1 MKKIFLILFIYI
13 NFCLYFYNNTIII
26 FLSSV
31 LFLLIILFKKYED
44 KLIFQLT
51 VTSLISL
58 LLLEILIT
66 KNIFNNYLFS
76 SNSDW
81 NKLIRTNNF
90 YKQDKELL
98 YDLIPGVINKD
109 VKINY
114 NSRNI
119 DYNGKYT
126 IDKNS
131 LRLSTNTNENYNTIF
146 LGCSFMFGEG
156 LDDEETL
163 PSQLNKINNLKSIN
177 LGVSGYGFLQSKHKA
192 KKFINVD
199 VKNVIYFSL
208 PMTHSSRDKGYAN
221 DLKSYSQERE
231 DNKINNILNKKI
243 KKNEEKDIFF
253 KKIINRFNDHLIFI
267 SNIPETF
274 ATIRL
279 IKRFYRSYFSN
290 YDYNYTK
297 EYYENLYNYKKELE
311 NLGIQFYIVV
321 FDYEL
326 EKKSN
331 IAKELKEIF
340 KENLFLTSDIF
351 KGIHKDE
358 FLLKYTFKIDGHPN
372 YLFNLELA
380 EYLNKNIFIK

>member
-1 MKKIFLILFIYI
+1 MLNKILILFVYI
-13 NFCLYFYNNTIII
+13 NFCLYFYNNLNIVFLFSIII
-26 FLSSV
+26 
-31 LFLLIILFKKYED
+31 LLIILFKKYENRFTFQF
-44 KLIFQLT
+44 LII
-51 VTSLISL
+51 SLISL

-81 NKLIRTNNF
+81 NKLVRTKNF
-90 YKQDKELL
+90 YKEDKELL
-98 YDLIPGVINKD
+98 YDLIPDTINKD

-131 LRLSTNTNENYNTIF
+131 LRLSTNISENYNTIF

-177 LGVSGYGFLQSKHKA
+177 LGVNGYGFMQSKEKA
-192 KKFINVD
+192 KKFINAD
-199 VKNVIYFSL
+199 VKNVIYLSL
-208 PMTHSSRDKGYAN
+208 PNTHSVRDTVYIN
-221 DLKSYSQERE
+221 DLKNYSLEKER
-231 DNKINNILNKKI
+231 NKINDILNL
-243 KKNEEKDIFF
+243 KKNDEQKNITF
-253 KKIINRFNDHLIFI
+253 KKIINRFNNHLIFI

-274 ATIRL
+274 ATIRS
-279 IKRFYRSYFSN
+279 IKKIYQSYYSN
-290 YDYNYTK
+290 FDYDTA
-297 EYYENLYNYKKELE
+297 EYYKNLYNYKKDLE
-311 NLGIQFYIVV
+311 SSGIQFSIIV

-326 EKKSN
+326 KKKSN
-331 IAKELKEIF
+331 IVKEMKEIF

-351 KGIHKDE
+351 KGMHKDE

-372 YLFNLELA
+372 YLFNQELA
-380 EYLNKNIFIK
+380 KYIKKNVFIK

>member
-1 MKKIFLILFIYI
+1 MKKKFLILFIYI
-13 NFCLYFYNNTIII
+13 NFCIYFYNYINIILL
-26 FLSSV
+26 LSIIS
-31 LFLLIILFKKYED
+31 LLIILFKNYED
-44 KLIFQLT
+44 KLIFQLL
-51 VTSLISL
+51 VTSIISL

-76 SNSDW
+76 SSSDW
-81 NKLIRTNNF
+81 NKLIRSNNF

-146 LGCSFMFGEG
+146 LGCSFIFGEG

-177 LGVSGYGFLQSKHKA
+177 LGVGGYGFLQSKHKA
-192 KKFINVD
+192 KKFINAD
-199 VKNVIYFSL
+199 VKNVIYLSL
-208 PMTHSSRDKGYAN
+208 PMAHSSRDKGYAN
-221 DLKSYSQERE
+221 DLKSYSLEK
-231 DNKINNILNKKI
+231 NLNIINNILNKKE
-243 KKNEEKDIFF
+243 EEKIFFF
-253 KKIINRFNDHLIFI
+253 KKIINRFNNHLIFI

-279 IKRFYRSYFSN
+279 IKRFHQSYYSN
-290 YDYNYTK
+290 YDYNYNK

-311 NLGIQFYIVV
+311 NLGIQFYIVI

-331 IAKELKEIF
+331 ITKELKEIF

-351 KGIHKDE
+351 KGMYKDE